1 MHWITAFVMIKTE
14 ARRTSEVA
22 QRIADL
28 EHVAE
33 VYSVTGE
40 YDLIVIL
47 HLPTYEQLAE
57 VVPDQIAMVDGVMQ
71 TETTLAFRAYTRREL
86 DSAFDIGLS

>member
-1 MHWITAFVMIKTE
+1 MAVVTAFVMIKTSGRS
-14 ARRTSEVA
+14 ASAVGQQIAEV
-22 QRIADL
+22 
-28 EHVAE
+28 EGVAE

-40 YDLIVIL
+40 FDLIAVL
-47 HLPTYEQLAE
+47 RLPEYERIADI
-57 VVPDQIAMVDGVMQ
+57 VPDHIATVEGVRE